1 MKQRGSLRYLG
12 LVLMVGCGAGGAP
25 SFGMPPVETSSHY
38 AASAEPSGGY
48 GGEVAV
54 TTVSPSPLPSASTGT
69 TTTTTTTSVEV
80 TTVTESTIDAPVV
93 EYQQHPWPMLTAASV
108 GDVDRRDNYLGFLAR
123 HPWADQEIQLDM
135 TRRVRVRVIDA
146 YGRPVNDARVV
157 VRGAQHARLAAIGR
171 THADGVW
178 DFHPGVSTPGA
189 FGQAVIEVTA
199 AQEQARAVVDVP
211 AAGDGAEVVVRLS
224 ARAAG
229 APQLLDLGFLIDVTG
244 SMEDELR
251 YVNAEIGRI
260 VQEIE
265 AAAPETVVRVGAT
278 FYRDRSDREVVQQIG
293 FTTDVPGFAAAMRG
307 VRASGGGDYPEDMNA
322 GLEAAMAMDW
332 TLGNAARVLVVIAD
346 APPKRYADAQYTY
359 HHALLDAQERGV
371 RIVPVAASGADRK
384 VEYLFRALGA
394 FTSTP
399 YVYLTDD
406 SGIGNPHLEADTDRV
421 AVEYFADLLTRMVIS
436 DLRGEGMHEPGTF
449 GPVQ

>member
-1 MKQRGSLRYLG
+1 MKRGSLRYLG
-12 LVLMVGCGAGGAP
+12 LVILVGCGAGGSP
-25 SFGMPPVETSSHY
+25 SFGMPPAETSGSW
-38 AASAEPSGGY
+38 AEAEPSRSY

-54 TTVSPSPLPSASTGT
+54 TTVSPSPAMPPVTGG

-80 TTVTESTIDAPVV
+80 TTVTQSPIEAPVV

-108 GDVDRRDNYLGFLAR
+108 GDADRRDNYLEFLAR
-123 HPWADQEIQLDM
+123 HPWADHEIQLDM

-157 VRGAQHARLAAIGR
+157 VRGAQHPRLAAVGR

-178 DFHPGVSTPGA
+178 DFYPGVSTPGA
-189 FGQAVIEVTA
+189 FGQATIEVSA
-199 AQEQARAVVDVP
+199 AQEHARAVVDVP
-211 AAGDGAEVVVRLS
+211 AAGDGAEVVVRFS
-224 ARAAG
+224 SRAAG

-260 VQEIE
+260 VSEIE

-278 FYRDRSDREVVQQIG
+278 FYRDRADREVVQRIG
-293 FTTDVPGFAAAMRG
+293 FTTDVPAFAAAMRG

-332 TLGNAARVLVVIAD
+332 TAGNAARVLVVIAD

-359 HHALLDAQERGV
+359 HHALLDAQEHGV

-384 VEYLFRALGA
+384 VEYLFRAMGA

-421 AVEYFADLLTRMVIS
+421 AVEYFADLLTRMVVS